1 MNNQIKQYIDTLKVC
16 LLIPTYN
23 HAQFLG
29 DVIQDC
35 KQYPID
41 IIVVNDG
48 STDNTISVI
57 EQYSEA
63 YQALPQQ
70 FNFLN
75 FDKNEGKGA
84 ALKAGAKYAKKLGY
98 SAIISIDSD
107 GQHYPSDM
115 IPILEK
121 AIQNPD
127 SMIIGSRGMEHEN
140 MPKKNSF
147 ANKFSNFWFNFQTQ
161 SNLPDTQSGYRYYPL
176 HCFENTIWFT
186 DRYNFELE
194 IMVRNIWKGVSIY
207 PVPIKVYYP
216 PAHIRVSHFRPTV
229 DFLRITLLNTFLS
242 IIAILYFYPLQ
253 FIKGIKGIKVKG

>member
-1 MNNQIKQYIDTLKVC
+1 MTNLLTQYIEKLQVC

-29 DVIQDC
+29 KVIQDC
-35 KQYPID
+35 KEYPID

-48 STDNTISVI
+48 STDNTSEII
-57 EQYSEA
+57 EQYSKD
-63 YQALPQQ
+63 YQELPQQ
-70 FNFLN
+70 FNVVTFE
-75 FDKNEGKGA
+75 KNRGKGA

-98 SAIISIDSD
+98 AAIISIDSD
-107 GQHYPSDM
+107 GQHYPSDI

-121 AIQNPD
+121 AIQNHD

-140 MPKKNSF
+140 MPKKNTF
-147 ANKFSNFWFNFQTQ
+147 ANKFSNFWFNFQTR
-161 SNLPDTQSGYRYYPL
+161 SNLPDTQSGFRYYPL
-176 HCFENTIWFT
+176 RCFENTIWFT

-194 IMVRNIWKGVSIY
+194 IMVRNIWRGVSII

-242 IIAILYFYPLQ
+242 IIAILYFYPKTIFRSLRS
-253 FIKGIKGIKVKG
+253 KV